1 MDPLWK
7 CQREQDPNARG
18 SLNHLR
24 CVTRF
29 TPYDVTNA
37 VPLLEHKWV
46 SRHTIPTTPS
56 ASVNTG
62 FALAWRPSG
71 VVKFSADVARRVA
84 RVLRSNFRRSTPPH
98 SGERFPRRCRLTR
111 SADIARINSEG
122 KRERTP
128 WFEARSVPTIF
139 EYARVAVV
147 VPKYNRNSV
156 ARNKVKR
163 RLRELVRREL
173 LPTLAPVDV
182 VVRAIPSSYRATFEA
197 MQTSMQDLARRLPT
211 RA

>member
-1 MDPLWK
+1 M
-7 CQREQDPNARG
+7 
-18 SLNHLR
+18 
-24 CVTRF
+24 
-29 TPYDVTNA
+29 
-37 VPLLEHKWV
+37 
-46 SRHTIPTTPS
+46 
-56 ASVNTG
+56 
-62 FALAWRPSG
+62 
-71 VVKFSADVARRVA
+71 
-84 RVLRSNFRRSTPPH
+84 
-98 SGERFPRRCRLTR
+98 
-111 SADIARINSEG
+111 
-122 KRERTP
+122 
-128 WFEARSVPTIF
+128 PTIF